1 MAATRLIEA
10 LRRQMRR
17 RLKLDIISA
26 GNTTTLR
33 HQLEQVL
40 RAYRVD
46 TVLDVGANEGQF
58 AGQVRELGF
67 TGTIHSFEPVRQTFS
82 TLQRKASGDAGWH
95 CHHLALGRQPGR
107 LTMNLS
113 EFSSFN
119 SMLAPNDFGAERFHD
134 QRVVGQEEVE
144 VSTLDAF
151 VAQHVP
157 ADARIF
163 LKMDTQ
169 GFDLEVFAGGER
181 SLERVHALLSELSL
195 MPIYTGMPRYTEA
208 LAAYESK
215 GFSVSGFF
223 PVNSNDDLSLI
234 EADCLMVRRAAT
246 RE

>member
-1 MAATRLIEA
+1 MTAKKIIEA
-10 LRRQMRR
+10 LRRQMRQ

-26 GNTTTLR
+26 SNTTTLR
-33 HQLEQVL
+33 HQLAQVL
-40 RAYRVD
+40 RAYRID

-58 AGQVRELGF
+58 ASQVRELGF
-67 TGTIHSFEPVRQTFS
+67 GGTIHSFEPVRQTFGL
-82 TLQRKASGDAGWH
+82 LQQKASGDVGWH
-95 CHHLALGRQPGR
+95 CHHLALGRKPGR

-119 SMLAPNDFGAERFHD
+119 SMLPPNDFGAGRFHD
-134 QRVVGQEEVE
+134 QKVVGQEEVE

-157 ADARIF
+157 LGARIF

-181 SLERVHALLSELSL
+181 SLDRVYVLLSELSL
-195 MPIYTGMPRYTEA
+195 MPIYAGMPRYTEA
-208 LAAYESK
+208 LATYEAK

-234 EADCLMVRRAAT
+234 EADCLMVRRDAL
-246 RE
+246 

>member
-1 MAATRLIEA
+1 MAATKLIEA
-10 LRRQMRR
+10 LRRQMRQ

-26 GNTTTLR
+26 SNTTTLR

-40 RAYRVD
+40 RAYRID

-58 AGQVRELGF
+58 AGQVRALGF
-67 TGTIHSFEPVRQTFS
+67 AGTIHSFEPVRQTFGL
-82 TLQRKASGDAGWH
+82 LQQKASGDAGWQ
-95 CHHLALGRQPGR
+95 CHHMALGREPGR

-119 SMLAPNDFGAERFHD
+119 SMLAPNDFGAGRFHD
-134 QRVVGQEEVE
+134 QKVVGQEEVE

-151 VAQHVP
+151 VAEQVP
-157 ADARIF
+157 AGARIF

-181 SLERVHALLSELSL
+181 SLDGVHVLLSELSL

-208 LAAYESK
+208 LAAYEAR

-234 EADCLMVRRAAT
+234 EADCLMVRRAAV
-246 RE
+246 

>member
-1 MAATRLIEA
+1 MAATKLIEA
-10 LRRQMRR
+10 LRRQMRQ

-26 GNTTTLR
+26 SNTTTLR

-40 RAYRVD
+40 RAYRID

-58 AGQVRELGF
+58 AGQVRDLGF
-67 TGTIHSFEPVRQTFS
+67 TGTIYSFEPVRQTFGL
-82 TLQRKASGDAGWH
+82 LQQKAGGDSGWH
-95 CHHLALGRQPGR
+95 CHHMALGREPGR

-119 SMLAPNDFGAERFHD
+119 SMLAPNDFGAGRFHD
-134 QRVVGQEEVE
+134 QKVVGQEEVE

-157 ADARIF
+157 AGARIF

-181 SLERVHALLSELSL
+181 SLQDVHVLLSELSL

-208 LAAYESK
+208 LAAYEAK

-234 EADCLMVRRAAT
+234 EADCLMVRRAT
-246 RE
+246 G

>member
-1 MAATRLIEA
+1 MAAPRLIEA
-10 LRRQMRR
+10 LRRQMRQ

-26 GNTTTLR
+26 SNTTTLR

-40 RAYRVD
+40 QAYRID
-46 TVLDVGANEGQF
+46 TVIDVGANEGQF

-67 TGTIHSFEPVRQTFS
+67 TGTIHSFEPVRQTFGL
-82 TLQRKASGDAGWH
+82 LQQRASGDTGWH
-95 CHHLALGRQPGR
+95 CHHMALGREPGR

-119 SMLAPNDFGAERFHD
+119 SMLAPNDFGAGRFHD
-134 QRVVGQEEVE
+134 QKVVGQEEVE
-144 VSTLDAF
+144 VSTLDTF

-157 ADARIF
+157 AGARIF

-181 SLERVHALLSELSL
+181 SLQDVHVLLSELSL

-208 LAAYESK
+208 LTAYEAK
-215 GFSVSGFF
+215 GFSVSGFI
-223 PVNSNDDLSLI
+223 PLNSNDHLTLN
-234 EADCLMVRRAAT
+234 EADCLLVRRSL
-246 RE
+246 